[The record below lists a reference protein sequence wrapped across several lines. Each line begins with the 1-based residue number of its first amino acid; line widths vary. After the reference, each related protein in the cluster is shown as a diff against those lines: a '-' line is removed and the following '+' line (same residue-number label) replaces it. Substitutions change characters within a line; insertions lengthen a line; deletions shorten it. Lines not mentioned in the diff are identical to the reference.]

1 MHPIPAVK
9 SYCLWRVT
17 MKRQQ
22 RTKLI
27 EYQSRAYTKG
37 TIEYINSQWVFFEEE
52 TDEASL
58 LEEYLNREMEVFRHS
73 HWKKG
78 VLCEEGKLKIRN
90 EILFLDHN
98 DKVRFR
104 KPLLHSLEKLLEKIS
119 DDAFY
124 QFITHLNSLQ
134 FSIYD
139 CIYCHNHLDFLE
151 GAKRKEGVNF
161 LIFDNQ
167 EMICNVQ
174 HHFGYYEKEHDRFE
188 FTINNGRRTIIE
200 KIS

>member
-1 MHPIPAVK
+1 
-9 SYCLWRVT
+9 

-27 EYQSRAYTKG
+27 EYQSRAYTNG
-37 TIEYINSQWVFFEEE
+37 TVEYINNQWVFFDDE
-52 TDEASL
+52 TDEASS
-58 LEEYLNREMEVFRHS
+58 LEDFLNREVEVFRHS
-73 HWKKG
+73 HWKRG
-78 VLCEEGKLKIRN
+78 ILFEPGKLKSRDEIIFLNHNDNVRIRKKLPYSL
-90 EILFLDHN
+90 EQFLDT
-98 DKVRFR
+98 
-104 KPLLHSLEKLLEKIS
+104 IS

-124 QFITHLNSLQ
+124 QFVTHLNSLQ

-139 CIYCHNHLDFLE
+139 CIYCYNHLNFLE

-174 HHFGYYEKEHDRFE
+174 HHFGYYERERDRFE
-188 FTINNGRRTIIE
+188 FTINNGKRTIIE